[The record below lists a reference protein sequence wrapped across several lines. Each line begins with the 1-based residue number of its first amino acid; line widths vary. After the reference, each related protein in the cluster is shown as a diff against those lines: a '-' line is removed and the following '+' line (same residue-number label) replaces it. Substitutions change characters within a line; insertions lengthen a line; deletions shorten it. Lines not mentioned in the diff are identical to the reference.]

1 MWKFFSIEC
10 IKSIGI
16 SNKVLNWNIFKIQ
29 LGTSQACFAQ
39 QQLFYSSS
47 AAKQGSNVLQSPLEP
62 QSPPKPPEISSF
74 VKKASKFSRRR
85 DAKTAFSVE
94 KLEETLKELEEKV
107 DYSDNMPV
115 PNMINPY
122 EEQQKRC
129 ILCQYSVKLDY
140 KNGRILSQFVSPN
153 TGRIYGRKITGL
165 CIPMQREISRLIKQS
180 RTFGFMPYTYKKT
193 EYLKDPLLFSRFRS

>member
-1 MWKFFSIEC
+1 MWKRFSIEC

-16 SNKVLNWNIFKIQ
+16 SNKVLNWNIFKTQI
-29 LGTSQACFAQ
+29 LGSSQACFAQ
-39 QQLFYSSS
+39 PQLFYSSS
-47 AAKQGSNVLQSPLEP
+47 TEKQSPLEP
-62 QSPPKPPEISSF
+62 QSLSKPPEISSF
-74 VKKASKFSRRR
+74 VKKASKFTSRRR
-85 DAKTAFSVE
+85 DAKTTFSVE

-107 DYSDNMPV
+107 DYSDNM
-115 PNMINPY
+115 
-122 EEQQKRC
+122 
-129 ILCQYSVKLDY
+129 
-140 KNGRILSQFVSPN
+140 NGRILSQFVSPN

>member
-1 MWKFFSIEC
+1 MWKRFSIEC

-16 SNKVLNWNIFKIQ
+16 SNKVLNWNIFKTQI
-29 LGTSQACFAQ
+29 LGSSQVCFAQ
-39 QQLFYSSS
+39 PQLFYSSS
-47 AAKQGSNVLQSPLEP
+47 TEKQSPLEP
-62 QSPPKPPEISSF
+62 QSLSKPPEISSF
-74 VKKASKFSRRR
+74 VKKASKFTSRRR
-85 DAKTAFSVE
+85 DAKTTFSVE
-94 KLEETLKELEEKV
+94 KLEETLKELEEKI

-115 PNMINPY
+115 PNMVNPY
-122 EEQQKRC
+122 EEKQKRC
-129 ILCQYSVKLDY
+129 ILCQYNVKLDY